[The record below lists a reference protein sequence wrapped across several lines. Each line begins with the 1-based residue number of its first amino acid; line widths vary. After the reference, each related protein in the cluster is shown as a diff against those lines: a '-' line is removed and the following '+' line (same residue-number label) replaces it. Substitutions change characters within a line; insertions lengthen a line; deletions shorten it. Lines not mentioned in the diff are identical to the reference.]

1 MAKRMDAKILFFLA
15 WAVLTALPTFGQ
27 ETFPRFG
34 TFLNK
39 QESRF
44 STNWSEPFGA
54 EELYDGDDSPR
65 IPEPLVFDLVR
76 PLGAK
81 RGEAEINTLGV
92 MPLNRRMG
100 NPEWAPEIEF
110 AIADGVAF
118 EFELPFEDWS
128 LMAYKTAGQVTF
140 GKAFND
146 SFIHGAQAILL
157 YDKETRNWSPTLLY
171 LAGVQ
176 FDETWS
182 ALAMAGI
189 RTEFGGENRRER
201 TQRLFNF
208 SLFKH
213 VSDYATLGLE
223 TNTVVDLDGAS
234 EFRLMPQVHL
244 ELRDHI
250 MLQVGSGCL
259 FTREATIPEAAFRLI
274 YNF

>member
-1 MAKRMDAKILFFLA
+1 MAKRKDAKALIFFCT
-15 WAVLTALPTFGQ
+15 VLTASPMCGQ
-27 ETFPRFG
+27 ESFSRFG
-34 TFLNK
+34 TFLNN
-39 QESRF
+39 QVSRF
-44 STNWSEPFGA
+44 PTNWSEQFGA
-54 EELYDGDDSPR
+54 EELYDGDDTPR

-81 RGEAEINTLGV
+81 RGEAEINTLAII
-92 MPLNRRMG
+92 PLNSRLG
-100 NPEWAPEIEF
+100 NAEWAPEIEF

-118 EFELPFEDWS
+118 EFELPFEEWS
-128 LMAYKTAGQVTF
+128 LKQYKTAGQVTF

-146 SFIHGAQAILL
+146 SFIHGAQGILL

-189 RTEFGGENRRER
+189 RTEFGGENRGER

-213 VSDYATLGLE
+213 VSDFTTLGLE

-234 EFRLMPQVHL
+234 EFRLMPQVHR

-259 FTREATIPEAAFRLI
+259 FTREATIPETAFRLV
-274 YNF
+274 YSF